1 MIFSFRNLLTIGF
14 LSFLSTTAVLAQV
27 VAPPTD
33 SLVRDTVVLAPTVR
47 DSLLIERLA
56 KLEKDIALPYH
67 ESVQKYVDLFIFKRV
82 EYVRQMLEKR
92 PVFFPLY
99 EKMLAQY
106 DLPDE
111 LKYLSIV
118 ESALNPRA
126 VSRSGAGGLWQ
137 FMPGTGRDMRL
148 YQDEFIDERMDPVK
162 STEAACKY
170 LRDLYNIFG
179 DWHLALAAYNCGPNA
194 VKRAMRR
201 SGGDS
206 FWNVYNYLPKETRS
220 YVPLFITT
228 TYFMH
233 HAGDHGIFANEFEA
247 IIPNDTIQISGYFNL
262 ETFARQST
270 MPLADLKKLN
280 PALNTTILPEY
291 TDRYPLRVPRQQYAY
306 FSSRRH
312 AILDSASRLPVVLAH
327 VLLAK
332 TETVQLPDNPL
343 SRMTTTDTN
352 PLAGLSLT
360 GESDEPVQVAA
371 VQKAKPIPVA
381 DNDEQQ
387 EEEADETV
395 PDTPQRNIRKQT
407 YVVRRGDNLMAI
419 ANRYDVTVTDIKR
432 WNHLHSTHLQNGQE
446 LVIQRVVR
454 EEAPVA
460 AAAKPAQQANTKR
473 YKPRYHRVEQGDTLW
488 NIVRRYDGLTIEQ
501 LKKMNH
507 MQGNTLQPGQKLKV
521 G

>member
-1 MIFSFRNLLTIGF
+1 MTFSFRNLLTIGF
-14 LSFLSTTAVLAQV
+14 LSTSSIVTIAQTTAPLV
-27 VAPPTD
+27 D
-33 SLVRDTVVLAPTVR
+33 SLSQKDSIAALTTVR
-47 DSLLIERLA
+47 DSLLFQRLA

-67 ESVQKYVDLFIFKRV
+67 ESVQKYVDLFIFKRP
-82 EYVRQMLEKR
+82 EYIRQMLGKA

-179 DWHLALAAYNCGPNA
+179 DWHLALAAYNCGPGA

-206 FWNVYNYLPKETRS
+206 FWSVYNALPKETRS

-233 HAGDHGIFANEFEA
+233 HAGDHGIFADTLEA
-247 IIPNDTIQISGYFNL
+247 VIPNDTIQISGYFNL

-270 MPLADLKKLN
+270 MSLVDLQKLN
-280 PALNTTILPEY
+280 PALNTTLLPEY
-291 TDRYPLRVPRQQYAY
+291 TNHYPLRIPRQQYAY
-306 FSSRRH
+306 FSSHRRT
-312 AILDSASRLPVVLAH
+312 ILDSASQLPGAMAH
-327 VLLAK
+327 VLLAHA
-332 TETVQLPDNPL
+332 ETVSLPNNPL
-343 SRMTTTDTN
+343 ARMTTADAN
-352 PLAGLSLT
+352 PLVGQFLAGST
-360 GESDEPVQVAA
+360 DEPIQVTS
-371 VQKAKPIPVA
+371 VQKIKLVPV
-381 DNDEQQ
+381 DYEQ
-387 EEEADETV
+387 EEAD
-395 PDTPQRNIRKQT
+395 DTAGTIVQRTARKQT
-407 YVVRRGDNLMAI
+407 YVVRRGDNLTAI
-419 ANRYDVTVTDIKR
+419 ADRYDVDVADLKR
-432 WNHLHSTHLQNGQE
+432 WNDLRSTHVQHGQK
-446 LVIQRVVR
+446 LVIQHVVR
-454 EEAPVA
+454 EEAPAVA
-460 AAAKPAQQANTKR
+460 TTASKPQQHEAKR

-488 NIVRRYDGLTIEQ
+488 NIVRRYDGLTVEQ
-501 LKKMNH
+501 LKAMNH
-507 MQGNTLQPGQKLKV
+507 IKGNTLQPGQQLKV
-521 G
+521 S